1 MLHDGL
7 AAAER
12 PRDRRRAALG
22 YGKERIHNALAGLE
36 RRDGRVLLRV
46 GTAHT
51 NRPLLDHRE
60 LLRLAL
66 VGLNNSDD
74 VLHSEA
80 AGLDLL
86 HSAAHLGRHHDLV
99 QDRRRLLHRA
109 EHVAADQVVSH
120 LGDSGEVPLL
130 LAVERGDLLAAR
142 QEVAARLLADDLQRA
157 LDAVVNILDQTGAEL
172 NRQRRAGRHDLCPRA
187 EARGLFIH
195 LNGGTI
201 AAHRQNFADEVLLAH
216 ADDIRHIRFRKSRRH
231 DQRAGDLNDLSHK
244 AFAPFLQNVRAD
256 GLFRGRVH
264 ARCADAEAPLPARD
278 KDDGGRNILAPA
290 LDLRGDLRGE
300 VFGDIDDGVVLL
312 RHAVEGG
319 FRLLAVFR
327 DAGVEPEG
335 AEAQNTVA
343 PADNSDLIHAAASLR
358 DNSCAAARGCPPPR
372 CPRSCR
378 IKWCARR

>member
-22 YGKERIHNALAGLE
+22 HGEECVHDALAGLE

-60 LLRLAL
+60 FLRLAL

-86 HSAAHLGRHHDLV
+86 HSAAHLGRHHDLM

-130 LAVERGDLLAAR
+130 LAVERGDLLATR

-195 LNGGTI
+195 LNSGGI

-256 GLFRGRVH
+256 GLFRSRVH

-278 KDDGGRNILAPA
+278 EDDGG
-290 LDLRGDLRGE
+290 
-300 VFGDIDDGVVLL
+300 
-312 RHAVEGG
+312 
-319 FRLLAVFR
+319 
-327 DAGVEPEG
+327 
-335 AEAQNTVA
+335 
-343 PADNSDLIHAAASLR
+343 
-358 DNSCAAARGCPPPR
+358 
-372 CPRSCR
+372 
-378 IKWCARR
+378 